1 MGVVAMTLSG
11 GEYAIHG
18 TNRPDS
24 IGKFASY
31 GCIRMLND
39 DIADLARPGD
49 RRHRGRGHALTE
61 IQAPPLDE
69 ASVLRAWHSRPSRSA
84 AEPVV
89 RPRRCCGARQRPSGP
104 SCVREA
110 GGRRVSV
117 RAVQSTEGQKDGY
130 CRRKQA
136 STKRRDR
143 ESNDQPEGPEQ
154 RSGYHHSDDARE
166 HQNDPH
172 KSASIASTGIKQ
184 FVGIERAL
192 HPPNS

>member
-1 MGVVAMTLSG
+1 MAQSG
-11 GEYAIHG
+11 G
-18 TNRPDS
+18 
-24 IGKFASY
+24 IGLGLPK
-31 GCIRMLND
+31 GRV
-39 DIADLARPGD
+39 P
-49 RRHRGRGHALTE
+49 RGLSTA
-61 IQAPPLDE
+61 
-69 ASVLRAWHSRPSRSA
+69 
-84 AEPVV
+84 
-89 RPRRCCGARQRPSGP
+89 
-104 SCVREA
+104 
-110 GGRRVSV
+110 RRVSV

-130 CRRKQA
+130 CRSKQA

-184 FVGIERAL
+184 LVGIERAL